1 MNVLCLEGHGYRGEK
16 TLSFSLR
23 LRVLLQRLRIQQVRF
38 CSDLL
43 VVLGR
48 SALASRG
55 LTLLRQLPLTRRL
68 LEAVVGYK
76 RPFASLEQ
84 AQTALSRFGSGGHGN
99 PDNAS
104 LHLALARKPRTS
116 DYAALY
122 HLRLILPDVRRVFDL
137 GGNVGN
143 LYYCYEKYLEFA
155 SDLVWQVYD
164 VPEMLEIGQRLAL
177 ERGDTR
183 LRFTDSLRDGEGCD
197 LLLASGSLH
206 YFAKPLGDIVAEW
219 KQKPKYILVNR
230 TPLADGAGSVTV
242 QDARTYRVAC
252 NIFRKADLIESFE
265 RAGYA
270 VADSWQVEELS
281 IRIPCYPELS
291 VPAYTGLFLRACSE
305 GREYPHIRRIPEGT
319 VTGYPV
325 LS

>member
-1 MNVLCLEGHGYRGEK
+1 MLH
-16 TLSFSLR
+16 T
-23 LRVLLQRLRIQQVRF
+23 
-38 CSDLL
+38 
-43 VVLGR
+43 
-48 SALASRG
+48 
-55 LTLLRQLPLTRRL
+55 
-68 LEAVVGYK
+68 VVGYK

-84 AQTALSRFGSGGHGN
+84 AQTVLRRFDSGGHGN

-122 HLRLILPDVRRVFDL
+122 HLRTILPDVRRVFDL

-143 LYYCYEKYLEFA
+143 LYYCYQKYLEFEPN
-155 SDLVWQVYD
+155 LVWQVYD
-164 VPEMLEIGQRLAL
+164 VPEMLEIGRRLAQ

-183 LRFTDSLRDGEGCD
+183 LRFTGSLREAEGCD

-206 YFAKPLGDIVAEW
+206 YFEKPLGDIVAGW

-242 QDARTYRVAC
+242 QDAGTYRVAC
-252 NIFRKADLIESFE
+252 NIFRRTDLIESFE

-270 VADSWQVEELS
+270 VADVWRVEELS

-291 VPAYTGLFLRACSE
+291 VPAYTGLFLQACSD
-305 GREYPHIRRIPEGT
+305 GRDYQQVGQISREYCNG
-319 VTGYPV
+319 
-325 LS
+325 